1 MPLITN
7 NIPNL
12 SGGVSQQP
20 DAQRLPNQ
28 CEAQENALPLLVGGL
43 VKRPPSNH
51 IDEIKTSAGASLDL
65 SGAFTHAVVRD
76 DAEQFFISVKGDDT
90 VHITSVDGTPQ
101 TVHNNVAAS
110 GYLTSSN
117 PQTDYKAVTIA
128 DVTFLL
134 NTSKIAAM
142 SSSNSPASYGT
153 DGTLIWIRGTG
164 PEVEFKILV
173 NSTVVAAFA
182 APSNDA
188 IPPSTTDI
196 ATHLADDLDTY
207 NNEFY
212 EASQGSVVYMEDH
225 RTITCEDSLGQAAS
239 RVITDEVNSF
249 SDLPPIARHGMI
261 VKVAG
266 DPESEVDDYYVIF
279 EANGDSP
286 SAGTFGNGL
295 WVETVAPALKHEY
308 DASVMPHIIVRQAD
322 DSFVIKKADGVAPTT
337 GNFTGT
343 GAVDWTKY
351 KFTNRE
357 SGDDLTNPLPS
368 FIDKKITDIAFYKN
382 RLVFTSG
389 ENCIL
394 SEAGF
399 LFNFFR
405 TTSTILLDTAV
416 IDVGVGGTEI
426 NKLEAAV
433 PFSDRLIL
441 FSQRAQFALQGEA
454 VLSPLTASITPV
466 TNFDILPGVDPVRAG
481 SNLFFAFN
489 RGGFSGVREY
499 FKTNETDINFDA
511 VEVTSQVP
519 KYIAG
524 EIRKLTVST
533 MEDTLVA
540 LARTKTGSAYNA
552 TNEVYLYKYFT
563 TERGRLQSAW
573 FKFTFNNCEV
583 IDVEFIDQSLF
594 MIIKRGS
601 KTFIERMDL
610 QTGLVDDGAT
620 YTTHL
625 DRRAKITGNGAGSPA
640 GGTTITLPYNI
651 ESGDVVQV
659 CDSTGE
665 VRTIASQTTNT
676 VTLTEEFS
684 ASEVFYIGVPYT
696 MRYELTTP
704 VLKRPKDGGGYEMVS
719 VGRHQLRYMTVVY
732 DETAFFKVRYSTK
745 VGGGQFTDPVEYP
758 FSGRFLSSGG
768 FLGSVPSET
777 GKFRFPM
784 FAESDSVKIEILND
798 SPLPS
803 NIQSVEFEAY
813 YTSRSQKTI

>member
-28 CEAQENALPLLVGGL
+28 CEAQENAMPLLVGGL
-43 VKRPPSNH
+43 IKRPPTNH
-51 IDEIKTSAGASLDL
+51 IGEIKTSAGASLDL
-65 SGAFTHAVVRD
+65 NGAFTHAVVRD
-76 DAEQFFISVKGDDT
+76 DAEQFFVSIKGDDT
-90 VHITSVDGTPQ
+90 VHITTVDGTAQ
-101 TVHNNVAAS
+101 TVHNNVATS
-110 GYLTSSN
+110 GYLTSSS
-117 PQTDYKAVTIA
+117 PQTDYRAVTIA

-134 NTSKIAAM
+134 NTSKTTAM
-142 SSSNSPASYGT
+142 SSSTSPASYGT
-153 DGTLIWIRGTG
+153 NGALIWIRGTG
-164 PEVEFKILV
+164 PEVTFEIFV
-173 NSTVVAAFA
+173 DGSTKAAFS
-182 APSNDA
+182 APADDA

-196 ATHLADDLDTY
+196 AAHLKGDLDSSS
-207 NNEFY
+207 
-212 EASQGSVVYMEDH
+212 ASFNAESEGSVVYMESAG
-225 RTITCEDSLGQAAS
+225 TITCEDSLGQAAS
-239 RVITDEVNSF
+239 SVIKGEVNSF

-261 VKVAG
+261 IKVSG
-266 DPESEVDDYYVIF
+266 DPESEVDDYHVVF
-279 EANGDSP
+279 QVNSSSP
-286 SAGTFGNGL
+286 SAGEFGNGL
-295 WVETVAPALKHEY
+295 WVETVAPGLKHEY
-308 DASVMPHIIVRQAD
+308 DATLMPHIIVRQAN
-322 DSFVIKKADGVAPTT
+322 DSFVVKAADGAAPTS
-337 GNFTGT
+337 GNFTGD
-343 GAVDWTKY
+343 GAVDWTQY

-368 FIDKKITDIAFYKN
+368 FVDKKISDISFYKN

-441 FSQRAQFALQGEA
+441 FSRRAQFALQGETI
-454 VLSPLTASITPV
+454 LSPLTASITQV

-519 KYIAG
+519 KYLAG

-540 LARTKTGSAYNA
+540 LARTKTGSSFNA
-552 TNEVYLYKYFT
+552 TNEIYLYKYFT

-573 FKFTFNNCEV
+573 FKFIFSNCEV

-594 MIIKRGS
+594 LIIKRGS

-610 QTGLVDDGAT
+610 QTGLVDEGAT
-620 YTTHL
+620 YTTLL
-625 DRRAKITGNGAGSPA
+625 DRRTKIVGNGAESPA

-651 ESGDVVQV
+651 ESGDTIEV

-665 VRTIASQTTNT
+665 VRTIVSQTTNT
-676 VTLTEEFS
+676 VTLTEEFT
-684 ASEVFYIGVPYT
+684 ASEVFYVGLPYT
-696 MRYELTTP
+696 MRYELTSP

-745 VGGGQFTDPVEYP
+745 TGGGQFTDPIEYP

-784 FAESDSVKIEILND
+784 FAESDNVKIEILND

-813 YTSRSQKTI
+813 YTARAQKVI